1 MNKANNEISLEKIYE
16 IYKKTIGYSLEK
28 VIINDDGTTTHLHS
42 DEFLEN
48 HPERVSSPEFT
59 EEEENEEV
67 RFMHEMVKSFDYG
80 DLLEMV
86 GNE

>member
-1 MNKANNEISLEKIYE
+1 MNKASNELSLEMIYE

-59 EEEENEEV
+59 EEEENEKV
-67 RFMHEMVKSFDYG
+67 RFMYEMVKSFDYG
-80 DLLEMV
+80 DLFRN
-86 GNE
+86 GRK

>member
-1 MNKANNEISLEKIYE
+1 MNKASNELPLEMIYE

-59 EEEENEEV
+59 EEEENEQV
-67 RFMHEMVKSFDYG
+67 RFMLEMVKSFDYG
-80 DLLEMV
+80 DLFRN
-86 GNE
+86 GRK